1 MGAGDGRQPPPPRPV
16 PGPGWVPLLRPG
28 LDVVFV
34 GFNPSPVAAALG
46 HYYANPR
53 NRFWQLLADSGLTPV
68 PLLPADDQRL
78 LAFGCGLTDVVERP
92 TPGSAELRAD
102 ELRAGAAGVRARLAQ
117 AAPRFAAYTGKG
129 VYAAVAGVAGA
140 AYGPQAGAAVPGV
153 RDFVLPSPSGRSGL
167 AWTEKLRWYRALA
180 EALGRAG
187 GPATASGAGPGPGG
201 PPRGAG

>member
-1 MGAGDGRQPPPPRPV
+1 MGAGDGRQPPSSRPV
-16 PGPGWVPLLRPG
+16 SAPGWVPLLRAG
-28 LDVVFV
+28 LDGVGV

-53 NRFWQLLADSGLTPV
+53 NRFWRLLADSGLTPV
-68 PLLPADDQRL
+68 PLPPEEDRRL
-78 LAFGCGLTDVVERP
+78 LEFGCGLTDVVGRP

-102 ELRAGAAGVRARLAQ
+102 ELRSGGAGVRARLAQ

-140 AYGPQAGAAVPGV
+140 AYGPQPGAAVPGV

-167 AWTEKLRWYRALA
+167 PWTEKLRWYRALA
-180 EALGRAG
+180 EALGRSG
-187 GPATASGAGPGPGG
+187 GPAAAPGGAAGPGGA
-201 PPRGAG
+201 PRDPR

>member
-1 MGAGDGRQPPPPRPV
+1 MGAGDGGQPPSPRPA

-28 LDVVFV
+28 LDAVFV

-68 PLLPADDQRL
+68 PLLPADDQCL
-78 LAFGCGLTDVVERP
+78 LDFGCGLTDVVDRP
-92 TPGSAELRAD
+92 TPGSAELRPD
-102 ELRAGAAGVRARLAQ
+102 ELRAGGAAVRARLAQ

-129 VYAAVAGVAGA
+129 VYAAVAGVAGV
-140 AYGPQAGAAVPGV
+140 AYGPQAGSAVPGV

-167 AWTEKLRWYRALA
+167 PWTEKLRWYRALA
-180 EALGRAG
+180 QALGRVG
-187 GPATASGAGPGPGG
+187 GPAAAPGAGPCPGG
-201 PPRGAG
+201 LPRGR